1 MALPNFDSS
10 KILSK
15 SDITK
20 PALSAEMARHMIP
33 LMNGRHFLDL
43 TAADIWGQQWP
54 LRYYTRP
61 NGSKICPVFT
71 TGWNRY
77 VEAKGVRVGD
87 QLIFSGHQVAGADG
101 ELEMRYMIQVT
112 RPGPVTF
119 NREPVPLDVEYLA

>member
-20 PALSAEMARHMIP
+20 PALSTEMARHMIP

-61 NGSKICPVFT
+61 NGNRICPVFT
-71 TGWNRY
+71 TGWHQY

-101 ELEMRYMIQVT
+101 ELEMRYMIRVT

>member
-1 MALPNFDSS
+1 MALPNFESS

-20 PALSAEMARHMIP
+20 PALSNEMARHMIP

-43 TAADIWGQQWP
+43 TVEDIWGQQWP

-61 NGSKICPVFT
+61 NGNRICPVFT
-71 TGWNRY
+71 IGWYLY
-77 VEAKGVRVGD
+77 VKAKGVQVGD
-87 QLIFSGHQVAGADG
+87 QLIFSGRQVVGADG
-101 ELEMRYMIQVT
+101 ELEMRYKIRVT

-119 NREPVPLDVEYLA
+119 NGEPVPLDVEYLA